1 MIETDDLTDHDRL
14 DRSTNRRTV
23 LRSLGLLGGGAVAGL
38 LGRPAADAAATATR
52 PAEPI
57 RAVSLDEDSLTV
69 DLAADHALDLL
80 RVVRSGTE
88 VVAEDLYLDPPTSY
102 FVSPENGEN
111 YRVTAYRGDYA
122 DPDEVQSVE
131 VTKA

>member
-1 MIETDDLTDHDRL
+1 MINTDDLTDHDRL
-14 DRSTNRRTV
+14 DRRADRRSV
-23 LRSLGLLGGGAVAGL
+23 LRAGGLLATGAVAGL
-38 LGRPAADAAATATR
+38 LGRPAAEAVSTATR

-57 RAVSLDEDSLTV
+57 RSVSLDEDSLAV

-131 VTKA
+131 VTKE